1 MAGQTDFLLCVR
13 MNRLKLRKL
22 IAAFVGSRARLEAK
36 ARFMTGNQAAAED
49 LLHDAW
55 VRIHSAG
62 IDETIKNPTGFVT
75 QVVKTTIAGH
85 MRKQRRRNEI
95 DTEVFDLL
103 FDETDELSPE
113 RILIAQQS
121 LKAVQA
127 VLDGLPDKTRQIFLL
142 NRIGGFT
149 HRELAKHFKITE
161 EAIYYHIRRA
171 LECLA
176 VLRDDIVD

>member
-13 MNRLKLRKL
+13 MDRLNLGKL

-36 ARFMTGNQAAAED
+36 ARFTTRNPAAAED
-49 LLHDAW
+49 LVHDAW
-55 VRIHSAG
+55 VRIQSARL
-62 IDETIKNPTGFVT
+62 DETIENPAGFVT
-75 QVVKTTIAGH
+75 QVVKTTTAGH

-113 RILIAQQS
+113 RILIAQQN

-127 VLDGLPDKTRQIFLL
+127 VLDGLPEKTRQIFLMS
-142 NRIGGFT
+142 RIGGFT
-149 HRELAKHFKITE
+149 HRELAQHFQITE

-176 VLRDDIVD
+176 VLRDEIAD